1 MKKNKAVNENA
12 KGRFHL
18 HKYMNWN
25 IGTVIFLALFLYML
39 ISLIIYLTADRIT
52 PYQVTAGTLSKNETC
67 TALVMREESVVP
79 ASASGYINY
88 FTRDYSKV
96 RQGGIV
102 CGIGNSLQSFP
113 AKTLDE
119 LDLNSLRKELSKF
132 SRYYTQNQFSSV
144 YDFKYSLQGQLL
156 NDSVEDASFVG
167 NTVLMPS
174 EQDGIVVYSIDG
186 MEDLTKE
193 DLTLETFNQK
203 NYTKTNLKNYERSD
217 KKTGMEVKAGDPA
230 YKLVTS
236 EEWSIVF
243 PVTDKQVIRL
253 ASHKKINVKFLK
265 DGESET
271 GVLEIFSQNDQ
282 KYIRITFSS
291 GMVRYAGDRFLD
303 VELVTNTKSGLK
315 IPISSIVKKEFFTV
329 PSSMRTKN
337 DENTAGFRREIK
349 DKDGKVTTEFID
361 ATVYATETPE
371 GSNEELCYLDMDTLK
386 EGDILVNPDNNTR
399 FTVGQKG
406 SLEGVYSTNKGYA
419 VFRRITII
427 DQNEEYC
434 IVESGTKYGIS
445 QFDYIVLDGTTVNEK
460 EILY

>member
-1 MKKNKAVNENA
+1 MKKNKAVKENV
-12 KGRFHL
+12 KGHFHL

-25 IGTVIFLALFLYML
+25 IGTVIFLALFLYMF
-39 ISLIIYLTADRIT
+39 ISMIIYLTADHISS
-52 PYQVTAGTLSKNETC
+52 YQVTAGPLSKNETC
-67 TALVMREESVVP
+67 TAVVMREESVVP

-113 AKTLDE
+113 SKGLDE

-132 SRYYTQNQFSSV
+132 SRYYTRNQFSNV

-156 NDSVEDASFVG
+156 NDATEDVSSG
-167 NTVLMPS
+167 GSTMLMPS
-174 EQDGIVVYSIDG
+174 GQDGIVVYSIDG
-186 MEDLTKE
+186 MESLTKE

-203 NYTKTNLKNYERSD
+203 NYERSESKRD
-217 KKTGMEVKAGDPA
+217 AQVRAGDPA

-236 EEWSIVF
+236 EEWSVIF

-253 ASHKKINVKFLK
+253 ASHKKIKVKFLK

-271 GVLEIFSQNDQ
+271 GTLEIFSQEDQ
-282 KYIRITFSS
+282 RYIKITFSS
-291 GMVRYAGDRFLD
+291 GMIRYAGERFLD
-303 VELVTNTKSGLK
+303 VELVTNTESGLK
-315 IPISSIVKKEFFTV
+315 IPTSSVVKKEFFTI

-349 DKDGKVTTEFID
+349 DKDGKVTTEFIN

-371 GSNEELCYLDMDTLK
+371 GSKEEICYLDMDTLK
-386 EGDILVNPDNNTR
+386 EGDILVNPENNTR

-406 SLEGVYSTNKGYA
+406 SLEGVYCTNKGYA
-419 VFRRITII
+419 VFRKITTI
-427 DQNEEYC
+427 DQNEEYR
-434 IVESGTKYGIS
+434 IVESGTRYGIS
-445 QFDYIVLDGTTVNEK
+445 QFDYIVLNGATVNEK